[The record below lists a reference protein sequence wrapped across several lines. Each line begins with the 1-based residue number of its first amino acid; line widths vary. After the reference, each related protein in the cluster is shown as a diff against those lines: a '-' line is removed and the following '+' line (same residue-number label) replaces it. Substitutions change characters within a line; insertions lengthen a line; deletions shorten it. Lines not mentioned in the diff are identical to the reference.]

1 MLEPH
6 WDPFTRS
13 ISGINARNNRHVII
27 ANMGLI
33 IAIDIG
39 GTQLRVAVYTRDSTE
54 PIRVE
59 RTATR
64 GMENGVFE
72 RLTGLI
78 DSIWPN
84 EGVDAISVAAP
95 GPSDP
100 FTGMIVT
107 TPNISA
113 WKNYPLVEK
122 LEKIYKV
129 PTFLGNDANMA
140 VLAEWKYGAGQ
151 GHHDVVYL
159 TISTGIGGGV
169 ISGDQLIE
177 GAHGIATELG
187 HTTVVSDGPLCSC
200 GCRGHLEAVAAG
212 PAIAGYVREQI
223 AKGRKSILQKSAPFG
238 AQEVAEAARKGDSL
252 AIESYNRAG
261 GFLGQAI
268 ADFLHIFNP
277 SIVILGGG
285 VSQSGNLI
293 IDPIKESMKKHIMSQ
308 SYLDGLEIAT
318 VKLGDSA
325 GLLGSL
331 VQAQIRLSK
340 SVAKKGEIYGTA

>member
-1 MLEPH
+1 
-6 WDPFTRS
+6 
-13 ISGINARNNRHVII
+13 
-27 ANMGLI
+27 MGLI

-39 GTQLRVAVYTRDSTE
+39 GTQLRVAVYARDSTE

-64 GMENGVFE
+64 GMEDGVFE

-78 DSIWPN
+78 GSIWPT
-84 EGVDAISVAAP
+84 ESVDAISVAAP

-100 FTGMIVT
+100 FTGMIIT
-107 TPNISA
+107 TPNIPA
-113 WKNYPLVEK
+113 WKNYPLADK

-140 VLAEWKYGAGQ
+140 VLAEWKHGAGQ

-187 HTTVVSDGPLCSC
+187 HCTVLTDGPLCSC
-200 GCRGHLEAVAAG
+200 GCRGHLEAVASG
-212 PAIAGYVREQI
+212 PAIAGYVRDQI
-223 AKGRKSILQKSAPFG
+223 AKGRESIMRAGMPFG
-238 AQEVAEAARKGDSL
+238 AREVAEAARKGDSL
-252 AIESYNRAG
+252 AIESFNRAG

-285 VSQSGNLI
+285 VSQSGDLI
-293 IDPIKESMKKHIMSQ
+293 IDPIKESLKKHVMSQ
-308 SYLDGLEIAT
+308 SYLDGLELAT
-318 VKLGDSA
+318 VKLGDGA

-340 SVAKKGEIYGTA
+340 IATTKGEIYGTA